1 MLDFETCDRARLRRD
16 PAYDGLFF
24 CAVRTTGVY
33 CRPICRVKPP
43 LSKNVHFYP
52 TAAAAEAD
60 GYRPCFRCRP
70 ESAPFCPAWMGTRT
84 TVTRGLRMIQAGD
97 LDRNTVQ
104 SLSQRLGVGVR
115 HLSRLF
121 VEHIGASPLQVAKT
135 LRVQR
140 AKRLLNETNCDL
152 SDVAVRSGFPSRRSM
167 ASAFSSL
174 YGRTPSDVRKIR
186 FDGYVGVKR

>member
-1 MLDFETCDRARLRRD
+1 M
-16 PAYDGLFF
+16 
-24 CAVRTTGVY
+24 
-33 CRPICRVKPP
+33 KPP

-70 ESAPFCPAWMGTRT
+70 ESAPFCPAWMGTKT
-84 TVTRGLRMIQAGD
+84 TVTRGLRMIEAGG
-97 LDRNTVQ
+97 LDDNTVQ
-104 SLSQRLGVGVR
+104 SLSERLGVGVR

-121 VEHIGASPLQVAKT
+121 VEHVGASPLQVAKT

-152 SDVAVRSGFPSRRSM
+152 NDVAVKSGFPSRRSM

-174 YGRTPSDVRKIR
+174 YGRTPSDIRKIR
-186 FDGYVGVKR
+186 FDGYVGSSCDEGHDVVQDASKWD